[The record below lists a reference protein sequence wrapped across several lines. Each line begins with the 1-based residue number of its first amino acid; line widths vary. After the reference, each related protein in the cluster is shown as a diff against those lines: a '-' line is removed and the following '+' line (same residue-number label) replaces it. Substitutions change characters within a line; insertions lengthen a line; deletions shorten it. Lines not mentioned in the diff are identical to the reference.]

1 MRKRLKLVK
10 DRRTPHKG
18 GRYVDGLSNLFAVEV
33 KSSKSNSVTCSFE
46 DWEKTRE
53 VAASKG
59 KIPVLVLTNKQYTFL
74 CFDLDVMPRGFF
86 DALERALE
94 ETYGSDT

>member
-1 MRKRLKLVK
+1 MK

-18 GRYVDGLSNLFAVEV
+18 GRYVDGLSDLFAVEV
-33 KSSKSNSVTCSFE
+33 KSSKSSSVICSFE

-59 KIPVLVLTNKQYTFL
+59 KIPVLILTNKQYTFL
-74 CFDLDVMPRGFF
+74 CFDLDVMPQGFF
-86 DALERALE
+86 DALEQALE
-94 ETYGSDT
+94 EAYGSDT